1 MHDSYIPH
9 CSFCENFISCF
20 YTDMTTEWGY
30 CTLMLGDSAPTR
42 EQTDKLKEEVNAG
55 NWDRLNKLQEKGI
68 IYVPTE
74 VDCGEFVDI
83 YPE

>member
-9 CSFCENFISCF
+9 CSFCEHFVSCF

-30 CTLMLGDSAPTR
+30 CQLMLGDNAPTR
-42 EQTDKLKEEVNAG
+42 EQTDKIKEQVKAG
-55 NWDRLNKLQEKGI
+55 NWDTLNKLQEKGI
-68 IYVPTE
+68 LFVPTE
-74 VDCGEFVDI
+74 IDCGSFVDI

>member
-9 CSFCENFISCF
+9 CSYCEHFVSCF

-30 CTLMLGDSAPTR
+30 CKLMLGDKAPTR
-42 EQTDKLKEEVNAG
+42 KDTDAIKKEVMAGNYKPLKEMQ
-55 NWDRLNKLQEKGI
+55 DKGI
-68 IYVPTE
+68 LYVPTE
-74 VDCGEFVDI
+74 VDCGSFVDT